1 MCWMLLRK
9 YILKHLT
16 ADIDLVL
23 NDINYPRA
31 STGYLATQYLL
42 KWPVRSEVA
51 ILSWETA
58 RAFGTPKSREWSHIK
73 SQVEENNMQSKV
85 LLLEQREV
93 VVWDWILQVL
103 QAGTLKP
110 KHWWLWAA
118 FMFSV
123 HQEWK
128 TQAGNQITATKKGK
142 PQSNFGDVVLVLEVA
157 METWRLSS
165 STFHIY

>member
-1 MCWMLLRK
+1 MLLWK
-9 YILKHLT
+9 YILKHLA
-16 ADIDLVL
+16 ADIDLIL

-31 STGYLATQYLL
+31 STGYLATQCLL
-42 KWPVRSEVA
+42 KWPARSEVI
-51 ILSWETA
+51 ILSWEIAHAICTA
-58 RAFGTPKSREWSHIK
+58 KSHEWSHIK
-73 SQVEENNMQSKV
+73 SHVEENNMQSKV
-85 LLLEQREV
+85 LPLEQREV

-103 QAGTLKP
+103 QAGALKP
-110 KHWWLWAA
+110 KHWRLWAA

-123 HQEWK
+123 QIK
-128 TQAGNQITATKKGK
+128 SGKQVCNQITATKKGK

>member
-1 MCWMLLRK
+1 MCWMLLWK
-9 YILKHLT
+9 YILKHLAAYT
-16 ADIDLVL
+16 DLVL

-31 STGYLATQYLL
+31 STGYLAMQYLL
-42 KWPVRSEVA
+42 KWPMRSEVA
-51 ILSWETA
+51 ILSWEIA
-58 RAFGTPKSREWSHIK
+58 HAFSTPKSHEWSHIK

-93 VVWDWILQVL
+93 VMWDWILQVL

-123 HQEWK
+123 
-128 TQAGNQITATKKGK
+128 QIKSGKHKCATKSRQLKRE
-142 PQSNFGDVVLVLEVA
+142 SCRVILVMLYLF
-157 METWRLSS
+157 WRLPWK
-165 STFHIY
+165 HGG